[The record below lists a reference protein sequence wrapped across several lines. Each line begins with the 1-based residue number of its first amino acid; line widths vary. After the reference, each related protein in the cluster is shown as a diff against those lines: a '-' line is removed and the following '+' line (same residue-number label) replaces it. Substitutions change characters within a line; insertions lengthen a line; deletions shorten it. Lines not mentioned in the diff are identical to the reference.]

1 MQKRYI
7 VRLTEEEREICRD
20 VIRRLKGSS
29 ERVRR
34 AQVLLQ
40 ADADGPGWTDREIA
54 AAFSC
59 RVKTVENIRQRC
71 VLEGFDKALER
82 KQARHAT
89 DAEDSRRRV
98 RGADH
103 RLASRATAEGVR
115 ELEFAVAGA
124 SRGRVGDCRV
134 GEPRNAATDAKKN
147 GMCQRKI
154 AYWVIPPDADA
165 EFAAHMEEV
174 LETYARPLDCDCPV
188 LCMDEQPVQLIRET
202 RTPMPA
208 TRNRPRRVD
217 YEYER
222 AGTASVFMF
231 CEPLSGWRQ
240 ATARPR
246 RTKSD
251 WAEEVAGLL
260 EGRYAACSQ
269 IVVVCDNLNTHTK
282 GAFYERF
289 EPQRA
294 RALVRRIVFCYTPK
308 HGSWLNIAECE
319 LSAMTRQCLNGRRL
333 GDLKTL
339 CSEIAAWS
347 TDVNR
352 RQRGVDWQMDI
363 DDARRKTEIHL
374 S

>member
-1 MQKRYI
+1 MSSAGSKARASGC
-7 VRLTEEEREICRD
+7 VVLRFCCRLTPTGRGGRTGQFRGGVFVPRED
-20 VIRRLKGSS
+20 GGEYSS
-29 ERVRR
+29 ALRAGGVRQG
-34 AQVLLQ
+34 AGTQ
-40 ADADGPGWTDREIA
+40 A
-54 AAFSC
+54 
-59 RVKTVENIRQRC
+59 
-71 VLEGFDKALER
+71 
-82 KQARHAT
+82 ARHAT

-103 RLASRATAEGVR
+103 RLASGATAEGVR

-124 SRGRVGDCRV
+124 PRGRAGDCRV
-134 GEPRNAATDAKKN
+134 GEPRNAATDAKKK
-147 GMCQRKI
+147 RDVPAKI

-202 RTPMPA
+202 RTPMLA

-269 IVVVCDNLNTHTK
+269 VVVVCDNLNTHTK

-294 RALVRRIVFCYTPK
+294 RGAGSPHRVLLHTQARKLAEHRGMRVERHDPPVPQRSPSRRPRD
-308 HGSWLNIAECE
+308 SLQRN
-319 LSAMTRQCLNGRRL
+319 RRL
-333 GDLKTL
+333 
-339 CSEIAAWS
+339 
-347 TDVNR
+347 V
-352 RQRGVDWQMDI
+352 
-363 DDARRKTEIHL
+363 H
-374 S
+374 

>member
-1 MQKRYI
+1 MGK
-7 VRLTEEEREICRD
+7 
-20 VIRRLKGSS
+20 
-29 ERVRR
+29 
-34 AQVLLQ
+34 
-40 ADADGPGWTDREIA
+40 
-54 AAFSC
+54 
-59 RVKTVENIRQRC
+59 
-71 VLEGFDKALER
+71 
-82 KQARHAT
+82 
-89 DAEDSRRRV
+89 
-98 RGADH
+98 RGADAWWCVC
-103 RLASRATAEGVR
+103 RGRIRGVACAVR

-124 SRGRVGDCRV
+124 SRGRAGDCRV

-188 LCMDEQPVQLIRET
+188 LCMDEQAVQLIRET

-208 TRNRPRRVD
+208 TRNRPCRVD

-308 HGSWLNIAECE
+308 HGSWLNIAESE

-347 TDVNR
+347 TDANR

-363 DDARRKTEIHL
+363 DDARRKLKSIYPNIL
-374 S
+374 M

>member
-1 MQKRYI
+1 
-7 VRLTEEEREICRD
+7 
-20 VIRRLKGSS
+20 
-29 ERVRR
+29 
-34 AQVLLQ
+34 
-40 ADADGPGWTDREIA
+40 
-54 AAFSC
+54 
-59 RVKTVENIRQRC
+59 
-71 VLEGFDKALER
+71 
-82 KQARHAT
+82 
-89 DAEDSRRRV
+89 
-98 RGADH
+98 
-103 RLASRATAEGVR
+103 
-115 ELEFAVAGA
+115 
-124 SRGRVGDCRV
+124 
-134 GEPRNAATDAKKN
+134 
-147 GMCQRKI
+147 
-154 AYWVIPPDADA
+154 
-165 EFAAHMEEV
+165 
-174 LETYARPLDCDCPV
+174 
-188 LCMDEQPVQLIRET
+188 
-202 RTPMPA
+202 MPA

-222 AGTASVFMF
+222 VGTASVFMF

-269 IVVVCDNLNTHTK
+269 VVVVCDNLNTHTK

-333 GDLKTL
+333 GDLETL

-352 RQRGVDWQMDI
+352 RQRGVDWQMDV
-363 DDARRKTEIHL
+363 DDARRKLKSIYPNIL
-374 S
+374 I

>member
-1 MQKRYI
+1 
-7 VRLTEEEREICRD
+7 
-20 VIRRLKGSS
+20 
-29 ERVRR
+29 
-34 AQVLLQ
+34 
-40 ADADGPGWTDREIA
+40 
-54 AAFSC
+54 
-59 RVKTVENIRQRC
+59 
-71 VLEGFDKALER
+71 
-82 KQARHAT
+82 
-89 DAEDSRRRV
+89 
-98 RGADH
+98 
-103 RLASRATAEGVR
+103 
-115 ELEFAVAGA
+115 
-124 SRGRVGDCRV
+124 
-134 GEPRNAATDAKKN
+134 
-147 GMCQRKI
+147 MCQRKI

-174 LETYARPLDCDCPV
+174 LETDARSFDSDCPV

-260 EGRYAACSQ
+260 EDRYAACSQ
-269 IVVVCDNLNTHTK
+269 IVLVCDNLNTHTK

-308 HGSWLNIAECE
+308 HGSWLNIAESE

-339 CSEIAAWS
+339 CSEISAWS

-363 DDARRKTEIHL
+363 DDARCKLESIYPDIL
-374 S
+374 M

>member
-40 ADADGPGWTDREIA
+40 ADADGPGWTDRAIA
-54 AAFSC
+54 AGVFVPREDGGEYSPAL
-59 RVKTVENIRQRC
+59 RAGGVRQ
-71 VLEGFDKALER
+71 GAGT
-82 KQARHAT
+82 QAARHAT

-103 RLASRATAEGVR
+103 RLASGATAEGVR

-124 SRGRVGDCRV
+124 SGGRAGDCRV

-208 TRNRPRRVD
+208 TPQSPAPGRLRIRTCRYGVGVHVL
-217 YEYER
+217 R
-222 AGTASVFMF
+222 AVVGMAASHGPPTPH
-231 CEPLSGWRQ
+231 EKRLGRGGRQ
-240 ATARPR
+240 AARGPVRSVLPGRCGLRQPQHAHQR
-246 RTKSD
+246 RFLRT
-251 WAEEVAGLL
+251 V
-260 EGRYAACSQ
+260 
-269 IVVVCDNLNTHTK
+269 
-282 GAFYERF
+282 
-289 EPQRA
+289 
-294 RALVRRIVFCYTPK
+294 
-308 HGSWLNIAECE
+308 
-319 LSAMTRQCLNGRRL
+319 
-333 GDLKTL
+333 
-339 CSEIAAWS
+339 
-347 TDVNR
+347 
-352 RQRGVDWQMDI
+352 
-363 DDARRKTEIHL
+363 
-374 S
+374 